1 MEAHEIFLS
10 VMSVVTPL
18 ITVASFWLAVKNS
31 KKGDAKDIEVNAE
44 SRAEIKVKLDLVLK
58 GMDDM
63 REELKSNRT
72 TMAELSEQ
80 ITRVEESAKQAH
92 KRIDELMHGKNI

>member
-1 MEAHEIFLS
+1 MTAHEIFLTI
-10 VMSVVTPL
+10 MSIVTPL
-18 ITVASFWLAVKNS
+18 ITIASFWIAVKNAR
-31 KKGDAKDIEVNAE
+31 KGDAKDIAADAE

-72 TMAELSEQ
+72 TIADLTEQ
-80 ITRVEESAKQAH
+80 IARVEESAKQAH
-92 KRIDELMHGKNI
+92 KRIDELTHGK

>member
-1 MEAHEIFLS
+1 MTAHEIFLTI
-10 VMSVVTPL
+10 MSIVTPL
-18 ITVASFWLAVKNS
+18 ITVASFRIAVKNAQ
-31 KKGDAKDIEVNAE
+31 KGDAKDIAADAE

-72 TMAELSEQ
+72 TIADLTEQ
-80 ITRVEESAKQAH
+80 IARVEESAKQAH
-92 KRIDELMHGKNI
+92 KRIDELTHGK